1 MWDAPRPD
9 DLLVKP
15 PRLGLGLHSK
25 LSLQRV
31 NAQSVL
37 SERFTAAALT
47 LEEPHQFPV
56 DCLLRRIE
64 RQNPHGSSD
73 GGPDWAGAE
82 LMSQQL
88 EQSLQGQ
95 LPKALPLHLQPF
107 FERRLLHP
115 DALEKIT
122 LVKRGGCLQGRDRAI
137 QDQGFEP
144 GDVNVEA
151 SRLERHFPMIRHQ
164 DRVGP
169 QRAAQC
175 HESLAQALTRVLV
188 TSARPEQCRQLVA
201 QMPAP
206 RRYRQVGEQGLR
218 LVVTQ
223 KQGGIR
229 AQTGLKASEEDE
241 GEFGCQDHSTVAR
254 V

>member
-1 MWDAPRPD
+1 MWRAPRPD
-9 DLLVKP
+9 DLLVKAP
-15 PRLGLGLHSK
+15 GLGLGLHSE

-37 SERFTAAALT
+37 SERLTAAALT

-64 RQNPHGSSD
+64 RHNLHGSPH

-88 EQSLQGQ
+88 EQPLQSQ
-95 LPKALPLHLQPF
+95 LAKALPLHLQPF
-107 FERRLLHP
+107 LERRLLYP
-115 DALEKIT
+115 DALEEIT

-144 GDVNVEA
+144 GDVGVDA
-151 SRLERHFPMIRHQ
+151 FLLERHFPVIRHQ

-169 QRAAQC
+169 QRPAQR

-188 TSARPEQCRQLVA
+188 TRAGPEQCRQLVT

-206 RRYRQVGEQGLR
+206 RRYRQVGEQSLR

-223 KQGGIR
+223 KQGGIG
-229 AQTGLKASEEDE
+229 AQTGLKASEEGK
-241 GEFGCQDHSTVAR
+241 GEFGGQD
-254 V
+254 